1 MKSSSLTSS
10 SSSLSNLSSSEI
22 SGFGILPVAT
32 LKSKIV
38 EKIQENR
45 VTLLVGE
52 IGCVNDDYGE
62 DDSPTTMM
70 MMIKSDTMTSSPK
83 NLKALKG
90 SSSKLN
96 NDGERSEKNP
106 IEGYCSHSVIYSGVF
121 CYEVHGVHAP
131 RSCGF
136 CACSS

>member
-1 MKSSSLTSS
+1 MTSSSLTSS
-10 SSSLSNLSSSEI
+10 SSSLSELWSSEI
-22 SGFGILPVAT
+22 SGFGVLPLAA
-32 LKSKIV
+32 LKNKIV

-70 MMIKSDTMTSSPK
+70 MIKSETMTSSLK

-96 NDGERSEKNP
+96 NDGERSEKLL
-106 IEGYCSHSVIYSGVF
+106 
-121 CYEVHGVHAP
+121 
-131 RSCGF
+131 
-136 CACSS
+136 

>member
-22 SGFGILPVAT
+22 SGFGILPVAA

-52 IGCVNDDYGE
+52 IGCVNDDYDE

-70 MMIKSDTMTSSPK
+70 MMIKSETMTSLPK

-96 NDGERSEKNP
+96 NDGERSEKTL
-106 IEGYCSHSVIYSGVF
+106 
-121 CYEVHGVHAP
+121 
-131 RSCGF
+131 
-136 CACSS
+136 